1 MWSYKH
7 DCSRKKRQTC
17 NENEEEEKD
26 GKLDS
31 ARHCK
36 CVLLVLLVRMLLKY
50 MFCRPGVSKKVL
62 LRYTKGHCTGKG
74 LDKKCQ

>member
-7 DCSRKKRQTC
+7 DHSRKKRQTC

-31 ARHCK
+31 ARHYE

-50 MFCRPGVSKKVL
+50 MFHRPGVLKKVL
-62 LRYTKGHCTGKG
+62 LRYAKGCHTGKG